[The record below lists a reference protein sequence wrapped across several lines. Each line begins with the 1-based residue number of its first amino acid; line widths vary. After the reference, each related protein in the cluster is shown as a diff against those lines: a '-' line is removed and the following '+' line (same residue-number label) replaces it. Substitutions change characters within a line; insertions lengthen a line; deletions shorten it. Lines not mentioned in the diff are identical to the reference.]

1 MSQFQAEATTVRA
14 TTEAQRATISSIAA
28 QLGVNELAP
37 VLLIYHRN
45 AAVGIIMEP
54 LENGVHI
61 EVHPFWMAE
70 RCTDPIEV
78 TVVAPAE
85 NIG

>member
-1 MSQFQAEATTVRA
+1 MTGLDDFFDDRLFGLRDLDEYDL
-14 TTEAQRATISSIAA
+14 AA

>member
-1 MSQFQAEATTVRA
+1 MTGLDDFFTDRMFGIRDLDEYDL
-14 TTEAQRATISSIAA
+14 AA

-85 NIG
+85 NTG